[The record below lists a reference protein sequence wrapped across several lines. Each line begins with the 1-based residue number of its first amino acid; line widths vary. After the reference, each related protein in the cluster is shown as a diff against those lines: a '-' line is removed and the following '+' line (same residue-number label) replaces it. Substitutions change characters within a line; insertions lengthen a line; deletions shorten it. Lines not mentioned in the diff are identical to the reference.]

1 MRAPR
6 REAPVTARLQR
17 AFLDDLTGRRPR
29 SDADRDA
36 AFRRPRRGTVADR
49 WHVYAHGYTARIVEA
64 LEQECAAVRR
74 ILGPESFT
82 ALVERY
88 VAVFP
93 PRSFDLANVGDRLAR
108 FLEFDPLSQEL
119 PFLADLARLER
130 AVAEAFVDAD
140 AAPLRWEGL
149 RALSPE
155 DAASLRLGLAPGVLL
170 LRSAW
175 PLADLWRARLEEDD
189 EAIAITV
196 EGRPTRALVHRRGG
210 RVRVEEL
217 SEAEAGLVEAAG
229 PGDVTLVD
237 LQTLSGTSADADG
250 MARLLSGFQALVER
264 EVFVHKRSTGWTG
277 ALEKLKEELS

>member
-6 REAPVTARLQR
+6 REAPATARAQR

-29 SDADRDA
+29 ADADRDA

-64 LEQECAAVRR
+64 LEQECAAVRH

-82 ALVERY
+82 ALVARY

-108 FLEFDPLSQEL
+108 VLEFDPLSQDL
-119 PFLADLARLER
+119 PFLPDLARLER
-130 AVAEAFVDAD
+130 AVAEAFVAAD

-149 RALSPE
+149 RALLPE
-155 DAASLRLGLAPGVLL
+155 DAASLRLSLAPGVLL
-170 LRSAW
+170 LRSPW
-175 PLADLWRARLEEDD
+175 PLADLWRVRLEEDD
-189 EAIAITV
+189 DAIAV
-196 EGRPTRALVHRRGG
+196 EGRPSRVLVHRGGG
-210 RVRVEEL
+210 RVRVEDL

-237 LQTLSGTSADADG
+237 LQALSGASAGADG
-250 MARLLSGFQALVER
+250 LARLLSAFQALVER

-277 ALEKLKEELS
+277 ALEKLKEDLP